1 MGTIAQVEFMGTLN
15 LRVKTIG
22 SKDTWAEYIK
32 DLVASKCA
40 KRGVY
45 IGRNEFAATDSLDKS
60 VDFFANHLK

>member
-32 DLVASKCA
+32 DLAASKCA
-40 KRGVY
+40 KCGVY
-45 IGRNEFAATDSLDKS
+45 IGRGYI
-60 VDFFANHLK
+60 